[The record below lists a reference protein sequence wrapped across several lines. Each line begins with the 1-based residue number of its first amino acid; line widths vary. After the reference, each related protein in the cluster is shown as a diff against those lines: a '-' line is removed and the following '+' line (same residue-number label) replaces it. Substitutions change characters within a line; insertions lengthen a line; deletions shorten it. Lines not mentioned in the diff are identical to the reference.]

1 MPPETKPSLTAPLV
15 GAKLTG
21 VGVSRSEGE
30 PEMARIRPK
39 SALRLVLIPLVA
51 VLLVLPGVAQALPSS
66 VKAPPVDFERDATG
80 SKPNGF
86 TSADSSIAHFE
97 DSLNA
102 NLDVYDATPESE
114 GLGLGTFFDDESRL
128 IIRFDVPIKKLSLVF
143 GNDDPSVT
151 EAGDVA
157 TLQVFKGA
165 MVDSASVV
173 VNENDAGDQTIAV
186 QGTTFRRAEF
196 FYARGDVPLDLIE
209 VVDNIRISPACTV
222 RGTNGRDRIA
232 GDAKANSICG
242 FDGNDRI
249 NAHDK
254 NDFAHGGGGADRIK
268 GGPGDDTLL
277 GGTGGDVIRAQDGV
291 DGNDTVYGGG
301 GNDTC
306 YLDALDNQLGCEE
319 VILPV

>member
-1 MPPETKPSLTAPLV
+1 MVKVRRRFVLGLALVPL
-15 GAKLTG
+15 A
-21 VGVSRSEGE
+21 
-30 PEMARIRPK
+30 
-39 SALRLVLIPLVA
+39 AL
-51 VLLVLPGVAQALPSS
+51 LLGLPGVAHALPSS
-66 VKAPPVDFERDATG
+66 VKAPPVNFERDATG
-80 SKPNGF
+80 VKPNGF
-86 TSADSSIAHFE
+86 TSADNSVAHFE
-97 DSLNA
+97 DSLGTD
-102 NLDVYDATPESE
+102 LQVYDASPESDA
-114 GLGLGTFFDDESRL
+114 LGLGTFGDDESRL

-151 EAGDVA
+151 EPGDVA
-157 TLQVFKGA
+157 ILQVFKGA

-196 FYARGDVPLDLIE
+196 FYARGETPINLIE
-209 VVDNIRISPACTV
+209 VVDDIRISPACTI
-222 RGTNGRDRIA
+222 RGTNGRDRIG
-232 GDAKANSICG
+232 GDAKANAICG

-249 NAHDK
+249 NGRGK

-268 GGPGDDTLL
+268 GGADNDTLL
-277 GGTGGDVIRAQDGV
+277 GGSGGDVIRAQDGV

-306 YLDALDNQLGCEE
+306 YLDTGDNQLGCED